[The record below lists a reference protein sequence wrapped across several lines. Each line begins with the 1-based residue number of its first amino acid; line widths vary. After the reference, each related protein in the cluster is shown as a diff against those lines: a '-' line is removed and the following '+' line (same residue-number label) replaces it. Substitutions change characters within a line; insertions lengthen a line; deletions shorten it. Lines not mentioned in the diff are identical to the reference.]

1 MKAMATKLHVELQQT
16 RPWDLLEE
24 EAHVSIGRTAALLER
39 AFAQMLK
46 PYGIT
51 PTQYNVLR
59 ILRGAGAAGLCRN
72 EVGARLVTPVPDVTR
87 LLDRM
92 ADLKLIARQRSDED
106 RRLVRTHLTAKGL
119 DLVNSLDAV
128 LRPSHQTRLA
138 GIPRDRITSLVETL
152 AEIRANL

>member
-1 MKAMATKLHVELQQT
+1 MATPLHVELQQS

-24 EAHVSIGRTAALLER
+24 EVHVSISRTAALLER
-39 AFAQMLK
+39 AVAQLLK
-46 PYGIT
+46 PHGIT

-119 DLVNSLDAV
+119 DLVNSLDSV
-128 LRPSHQTRLA
+128 LRPSHQQRLA
-138 GIPRDRITSLVETL
+138 HIAREKLEALVATL
-152 AEIRANL
+152 ADVRAGI

>member
-138 GIPRDRITSLVETL
+138 GIPRDRITALVETL